1 MVNVG
6 NQAFDFHLSDE
17 NGNIVSLSDFK
28 DQTVVVFFYP
38 KDDTPGC
45 TTQACS
51 YRDAAVAFAQR
62 NVKVIGVSKDDARS
76 HMNFKHKHNL
86 NFTLLTDTDGETVQN
101 YGVWKEKSLFGVKYM
116 GISRSTFVIEKGI
129 ITAIFENVDPNND
142 VDTVLQFLD
151 HVA

>member
-6 NQAFDFHLSDE
+6 NQAFDFRLSDE

-51 YRDAAVAFAQR
+51 YRDAAADFAQR
-62 NVKVIGVSKDDARS
+62 NVKVIGISKDDARS
-76 HMNFKHKHNL
+76 HTKFKQKHHL
-86 NFTLLTDTDGETVQN
+86 NFTLLTDTDGETVQK
-101 YGVWKEKSLFGVKYM
+101 YGVWIEKSLFGVKYM

-129 ITAIFENVDPNND
+129 ITAIFENVDPNSD
-142 VDTVLQFLD
+142 VDTILEFLD